1 MFETGK
7 FYTWRDIRAE
17 IGGDGK
23 QWYLPTVNGRVV
35 AGCFKCSPTTN
46 PDAPDIILPGNGPF
60 IKEAARRFTAQGSA
74 VPIFIK
80 QAVNQWEYVGMYKV
94 ARQSFNKAEI
104 NQHAAKA
111 NRVNDVSSVL
121 FLKSKQSGLN
131 LAGCIGAMIN
141 KLRLAKA
148 SNDSLPSPKAKLK
161 QTTLFEPGKLYT
173 RNQIHA
179 AVGGSMQSYL
189 PTINGRVVAGCF
201 KRSPD
206 TNPDAPDIVLPGNG
220 PLIQQAARQFTA
232 QGNAVPV
239 FMKQAVNQW
248 QYVGMY
254 KVARQSFDKSEI
266 NRHAARAKRINDVSS
281 VLCLKKL

>member
-35 AGCFKCSPTTN
+35 AGCFKHSPTTN

-60 IKEAARRFTAQGSA
+60 IKDAARQFTAQSNA
-74 VPIFIK
+74 VPVFIK
-80 QAVNQWEYVGMYKV
+80 YVGMYKV
-94 ARQSFNKAEI
+94 ARQSFNKGEI

-121 FLKSKQSGLN
+121 FLKRKQSGLN

-141 KLRLAKA
+141 KLRSAKV
-148 SNDSLPSPKAKLK
+148 SNDSPPLPKTKLK
-161 QTTLFEPGKLYT
+161 QTTIFEPGKLYT
-173 RNQIHA
+173 RNQIHT
-179 AVGGSMQSYL
+179 AVGGSTQSYL
-189 PTINGRVVAGCF
+189 PTMNGTVVAGCF

-220 PLIQQAARQFTA
+220 PRIQQAARQFTA
-232 QGNAVPV
+232 QGNAVPI

-254 KVARQSFDKSEI
+254 KVERQSFDKSEI